1 MSLRAPDRDHTSCS
15 IRPSRQAKTFRGQQ
29 KLCCQSQSLRQHR
42 VMFSKQV
49 VIALSMQAQLSE
61 LQKKLYKGRVEQ
73 YTGVSNLSD
82 SNGPTRNITKDH
94 KQRSQRRKHL
104 KTSLTYSN
112 SAKNEKYIKNFS
124 KKTLSDDKVKLLSRD
139 FKSIP
144 TPPVPSSNK
153 SLLKDF
159 NNFARTMR
167 LTYMFADINKTTS
180 HPFHVKSSWQPS
192 VQNSVALEKYLEET
206 KLELDSV
213 VFRPQNDN
221 ISANERKAIFSLKCN
236 SEIK

>member
-1 MSLRAPDRDHTSCS
+1 
-15 IRPSRQAKTFRGQQ
+15 
-29 KLCCQSQSLRQHR
+29 
-42 VMFSKQV
+42 MFSKQV

-82 SNGPTRNITKDH
+82 SNGPTRNITKGH
-94 KQRSQRRKHL
+94 KKRSQRRKHL

-124 KKTLSDDKVKLLSRD
+124 KKLFQTT
-139 FKSIP
+139 

-221 ISANERKAIFSLKCN
+221 ISANERKAIFSLKRN